1 MMKEIKLSD
10 LTLREKIGQ
19 IACVTENLV
28 RKIPNLAEHLKEHP
42 YGCMWAMG
50 NEIND
55 EANES
60 HKTNKSGKATAKSY
74 RETAIKIMGETK
86 VPMLM
91 AGNSES
97 GFAQVFPELTAC
109 MSQMAL
115 AAMGDY
121 DLIAEQSAAIAR
133 EMRASGVQWKWSPC
147 IDIDNLRSFSA
158 YGRGFSDDLDTIVRS
173 GVAVVNGT
181 QSEGVAVSI
190 KHFPGKDGIEYRDSH
205 FCQTFNIQTRE
216 EWDRT
221 NGYIYKEILKACDP
235 WAVMISH
242 VSLPC
247 VDNERFSNGTYI
259 PSTLS
264 YKVVTELLKGELG
277 YSGVVITDAIGMG
290 AVRGLMTMEEFLV
303 KLVMAGNDII
313 LGTPEDFIDVIEK
326 AVLDGRV
333 PESRI
338 DDACG
343 RVLEM
348 KKKIGM
354 FNDGY
359 GLDIE
364 VTPELVRETERIERV
379 AAKKAVTLV
388 NNKGILP
395 ISADKVKRVLI
406 APMAYWED
414 FDESIRYTGELLSA
428 RGIEVDYLVPGTAW
442 TYDVSKYDLVLA
454 ATYMR
459 AHRPLGI
466 NGLQSKHIETLNFL
480 QNRANDKTVGI
491 AYGSPHLYF
500 DWFTNTGE
508 AFIAAY
514 DYTKPL
520 QEAVVSALFGEIP
533 FEGKCPFELIPG
545 YIRNNPFV

>member
-1 MMKEIKLSD
+1 MKEIKLSD

-19 IACVTENLV
+19 LACITEKLLFQT
-28 RKIPNLAEHLKEHP
+28 PNVIEHIKKHP

-55 EANES
+55 GVNES
-60 HKTNKSGKATAKSY
+60 HKTDKSGKATAKSY
-74 RETAIKIMGETK
+74 RENAKKIMAATK

-97 GFAQVFPELTAC
+97 GFSTLFPELTTC

-115 AAMGDY
+115 AATGDY

-147 IDIDNLRSFSA
+147 IDVDNLRSFSA
-158 YGRGFSDDLDTIVRS
+158 YGRGFSDDLDTIVRC

-205 FCQTFNIQTRE
+205 FCQTFNMQTRD
-216 EWDRT
+216 EWDKT

-242 VSLPC
+242 ASLPC
-247 VDNERFSNGTYI
+247 VDNTKVPNGTYI

-264 YKVVTELLKGELG
+264 YKVITELLKGELG
-277 YSGVVITDAIGMG
+277 YKGVVITDAIGMG
-290 AVRGLMTMEEFLV
+290 AVNDIMTREEFLV
-303 KLVMAGNDII
+303 NLVLAGNDII

-338 DDACG
+338 DDACS

-348 KKKIGM
+348 KKNIGM
-354 FNDGY
+354 FKEDY

-364 VTPELVRETERIERV
+364 VTSELVEETVRIEKA
-379 AAKKAVTLV
+379 AAKKAITLV
-388 NNKGILP
+388 KNQGILP
-395 ISADKVKRVLI
+395 LSNDKIKKVLI
-406 APMAYWED
+406 VPMAYWED
-414 FDESIRYTGELLSA
+414 FDESIRYTGELLTA
-428 RGIEVDYLVPGTAW
+428 RGMEVDYLLADDAW
-442 TYDVSKYDLVLA
+442 SLDISKYDLVLA
-454 ATYMR
+454 ATYLR
-459 AHRPLGI
+459 AHRPLGAI
-466 NGLQSKHIETLNFL
+466 GFQGKHIQTINCLL
-480 QNRANDKTVGI
+480 HRANEKTVGI
-491 AYGSPHLYF
+491 AYGCPNVYF
-500 DWFTNTGE
+500 DWFSNTGE

-533 FEGKCPFELIPG
+533 FEGKCPFELIPEF
-545 YIRNNPFV
+545 IRNNPFV